1 MSFSVTVSTVTPLV
15 ASSPLGVLIPWLRT
29 LTLAFAEAPLIEAAD
44 ESGDDAAAF
53 SAAAAKGDRAFP
65 ARRRRWASATGDAPA
80 ERKPPAMP
88 PATAAAAAA
97 ARRAASAADPAG
109 DDPSPV
115 RARLASTSRSN
126 FSSSETAGGTPV
138 VGRAFSSSLRVSG
151 RNGTEV
157 LAPRGLAAAASR
169 DENAAPA
176 EGFRFAAA
184 SPFSGDAL
192 DAVNAAAAARICG
205 SRKGSEGE
213 GGERKVGTPLAC
225 LKRRPRVASS
235 RVLAVSA
242 SPSVA

>member
-1 MSFSVTVSTVTPLV
+1 
-15 ASSPLGVLIPWLRT
+15 LR
-29 LTLAFAEAPLIEAAD
+29 F
-44 ESGDDAAAF
+44 
-53 SAAAAKGDRAFP
+53 
-65 ARRRRWASATGDAPA
+65 
-80 ERKPPAMP
+80 
-88 PATAAAAAA
+88 
-97 ARRAASAADPAG
+97 
-109 DDPSPV
+109 
-115 RARLASTSRSN
+115 
-126 FSSSETAGGTPV
+126 
-138 VGRAFSSSLRVSG
+138 SG

-205 SRKGSEGE
+205 SWEGSKDE
-213 GGERKVGTPLAC
+213 GGEREVGTPLAC